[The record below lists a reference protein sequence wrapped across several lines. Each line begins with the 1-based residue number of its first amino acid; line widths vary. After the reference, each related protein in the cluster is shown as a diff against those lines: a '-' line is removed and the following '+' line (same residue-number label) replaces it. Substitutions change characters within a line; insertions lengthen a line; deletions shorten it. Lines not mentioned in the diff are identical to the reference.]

1 MEEKALTLDGW
12 MGGGR
17 WLSTLCNLGQVN
29 FSELWFSCPQ
39 SGHVPVSRGCLGKTH
54 GNRTRK
60 GLGAW
65 KIDS

>member
-1 MEEKALTLDGW
+1 M
-12 MGGGR
+12 
-17 WLSTLCNLGQVN
+17 STLCNLGHAN

-39 SGHVPVSRGCLGKTH
+39 RGHVPASRGYLGKTH

-60 GLGAW
+60 RLGAW